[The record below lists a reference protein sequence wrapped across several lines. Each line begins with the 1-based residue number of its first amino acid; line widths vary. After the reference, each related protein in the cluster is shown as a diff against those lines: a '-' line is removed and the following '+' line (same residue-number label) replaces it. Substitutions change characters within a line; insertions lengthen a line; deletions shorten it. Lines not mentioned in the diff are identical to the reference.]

1 MDNVL
6 LAAALM
12 LLHLEPRTQ
21 ALPDALRAA
30 SLAPIPVAMFAE
42 PPHRA
47 VEPGRAASGDP
58 VSNGVA
64 IGTVVGAGAALALM
78 SGFYFS
84 CSDCEKPTYK
94 SMALPAV
101 AVGAVAGAF
110 VGYLVDRF
118 R

>member
-21 ALPDALRAA
+21 ALPNPLRAA
-30 SLAPIPVAMFAE
+30 SLAIPVAMFAE

-47 VEPGRAASGDP
+47 VERGRVASVDP
-58 VSNGVA
+58 VSDGVA
-64 IGTVVGAGAALALM
+64 IGTVVGAGAGLALM

-84 CSDCEKPTYK
+84 CSDCERPTYK

-101 AVGAVAGAF
+101 TVGAVAGAF
-110 VGYLVDRF
+110 VGYLLDRF